1 MVTDTNIYNFGLK
14 DNYGDFIIAVYIAIG
29 GCVVSKF
36 IRVVI
41 VLFLGIA
48 GYSLCLESEEFTA
61 FSEEES
67 GAPIDVELKPFKINE
82 EHNEWYCPNV
92 HRAVY
97 KDSKIKPFN
106 ENIKNNRNIVS
117 SGLRSQC
124 KSVYVRGYYRRD
136 GTYVRPHYR
145 RRPNRRRRL

>member
-48 GYSLCLESEEFTA
+48 GYFLLN
-61 FSEEES
+61 
-67 GAPIDVELKPFKINE
+67 G
-82 EHNEWYCPNV
+82 
-92 HRAVY
+92 
-97 KDSKIKPFN
+97 
-106 ENIKNNRNIVS
+106 NIRNNRNAIS
-117 SGLRSQC
+117 SSLRSQC